1 MKSERLVQAR
11 IGRLTRR
18 DKIADF
24 ASAAHEVM
32 AWAARAKKSVPLL
45 TPTVVLADYRPIDD
59 NAQIALRDAQIDR
72 LPLVMG

>member
-1 MKSERLVQAR
+1 
-11 IGRLTRR
+11 
-18 DKIADF
+18 
-24 ASAAHEVM
+24 
-32 AWAARAKKSVPLL
+32 VPLL